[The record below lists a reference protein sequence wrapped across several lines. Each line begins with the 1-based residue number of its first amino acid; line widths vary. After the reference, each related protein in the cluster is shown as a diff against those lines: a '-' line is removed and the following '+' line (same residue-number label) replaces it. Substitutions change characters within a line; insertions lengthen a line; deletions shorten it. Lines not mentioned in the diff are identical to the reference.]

1 MTGNLRSL
9 PLSWSL
15 LFVFVFQFQ
24 WFVVNVLVVQDFAY
38 IVWIFFK
45 RILCLNHS
53 NLSWSWSLFELHFQV
68 IRAIAIDANIVT
80 FHEIFTEKTL
90 FTVIESASGSLGRVV
105 LQCLKEFTA
114 FLCM

>member
-68 IRAIAIDANIVT
+68 IRAIALDESHRDVYRIRCYGMARG
-80 FHEIFTEKTL
+80 FQMTL
-90 FTVIESASGSLGRVV
+90 AMLTGELTDIIPIKVKGELIR
-105 LQCLKEFTA
+105 
-114 FLCM
+114 